1 MFIHRDVVF
10 PTDVITQT
18 QSVLAPTPS
27 KTINNT
33 KIAKI
38 NVNLVKELSAII
50 DKSSKTI
57 GNKNKKAILA
67 KIKNLQRILQK
78 HPDRTD
84 IKLEIIELQREL
96 KKK

>member
-1 MFIHRDVVF
+1 MFTHRDVVF
-10 PTDVITQT
+10 PTAVITQT

-27 KTINNT
+27 KVES
-33 KIAKI
+33 KVALSKI

-67 KIKNLQRILQK
+67 KIRNLQKTLQK

-96 KKK
+96 RKK